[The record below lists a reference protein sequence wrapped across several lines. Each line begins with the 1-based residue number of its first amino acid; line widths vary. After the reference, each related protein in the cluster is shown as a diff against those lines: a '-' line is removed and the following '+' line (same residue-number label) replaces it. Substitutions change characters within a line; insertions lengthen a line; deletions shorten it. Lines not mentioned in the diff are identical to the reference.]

1 LAEQFA
7 TLTDL
12 ALDCIR
18 EILAAT
24 IDPEKAVTSPPAMR
38 LAAMQL
44 DTARRLLVIQAKVKA
59 ASYRDRTRPHAEMRQ
74 L

>member
-1 LAEQFA
+1 
-7 TLTDL
+7 
-12 ALDCIR
+12 
-18 EILAAT
+18 
-24 IDPEKAVTSPPAMR
+24 MR

-59 ASYRDRTRPHAEMRQ
+59 ASYRDRTREEMRQ